1 MDRKNKHRERLI
13 GAVDDDGEGRA
24 RLFDSTMQ
32 TTREPSAFSAELLH
46 TDGGLQNRSGENR
59 RFLPAFCEPAPH
71 ETLDEEI
78 IAGSAGIHVTSL
90 HDSLRRPARP
100 CPTPVPYCSEL
111 GDHNTKLAS

>member
-71 ETLDEEI
+71 ET
-78 IAGSAGIHVTSL
+78 SL